1 MSQSPKKNYFTE
13 KCKRYDKI
21 CLKKMEWKT
30 NSHSNSHS
38 HSHSNSYQWK
48 TTQNVS
54 NVIKLSRRFET
65 TFFKNM
71 YILHFAFWIISL
83 ENGMDKANQ
92 PTRQHNVINSLYTP
106 LWLWLWPWLWLWLR
120 LSGSG
125 SGPGSSSGSG
135 SSRALQQ
142 TFHRWPFQKLKIR
155 NAYVFCKFPKMFFR
169 AFSLD
174 NIFVKARF
182 EMYDSIT
189 SRATIK
195 HSIKWNMYKLD
206 SILSRKKNGS

>member
-1 MSQSPKKNYFTE
+1 
-13 KCKRYDKI
+13 
-21 CLKKMEWKT
+21 
-30 NSHSNSHS
+30 
-38 HSHSNSYQWK
+38 
-48 TTQNVS
+48 
-54 NVIKLSRRFET
+54 
-65 TFFKNM
+65 
-71 YILHFAFWIISL
+71 
-83 ENGMDKANQ
+83 MDKANQ

-174 NIFVKARF
+174 NIFVKVNLKR
-182 EMYDSIT
+182 MIV
-189 SRATIK
+189 SRRGLQLNIVSNEICT
-195 HSIKWNMYKLD
+195 N
-206 SILSRKKNGS
+206 SILYFELKKKLEVSSPRRD

>member
-1 MSQSPKKNYFTE
+1 M
-13 KCKRYDKI
+13 
-21 CLKKMEWKT
+21 
-30 NSHSNSHS
+30 
-38 HSHSNSYQWK
+38 
-48 TTQNVS
+48 
-54 NVIKLSRRFET
+54 
-65 TFFKNM
+65 
-71 YILHFAFWIISL
+71 SL

-155 NAYVFCKFPKMFFR
+155 NAYVFCIFPKC
-169 AFSLD
+169 FSVPSHLITFLLRPD
-174 NIFVKARF
+174 LKCMIVSRRGLQLNIVSNEICTNWILFWAGKKRKLEVSSPRR
-182 EMYDSIT
+182 DW
-189 SRATIK
+189 
-195 HSIKWNMYKLD
+195 KWIWNH
-206 SILSRKKNGS
+206 NN